1 MFGLQENFEHFVNII
16 PRGLK
21 ISLII
26 RAHANIV
33 MRVNRENKVFWSDI
47 ETRYGVQGTFSP
59 DEQVNISKIYKGY
72 LLVLPAAMGK
82 HPFVKEQ

>member
-33 MRVNRENKVFWSDI
+33 MRVNRENKVFWSDL

-82 HPFVKEQ
+82 YLL